1 MEKKKM
7 FLLFADGEKVEI
19 TGETDKF
26 WICGETQ
33 YRKSNLR
40 IVKTVK
46 ETVKQEKEKDKKQ
59 EPEKGDE

>member
-7 FLLFADGEKVEI
+7 FLLFSDGEKVEI

-33 YRKSNLR
+33 YRKSNPR

>member
-19 TGETDKF
+19 TDETDKF

-33 YRKSNLR
+33 YRKSNPG

-59 EPEKGDE
+59 ESEKGDE

>member
-7 FLLFADGEKVEI
+7 FLLFAEGEKVEI

-33 YRKSNLR
+33 YRKSNPR

-46 ETVKQEKEKDKKQ
+46 ETVKQEKEKDKEKK
-59 EPEKGDE
+59 EEKGDE

>member
-33 YRKSNLR
+33 YRKSNSR

>member
-7 FLLFADGEKVEI
+7 FLLFADGEKVEV

-26 WICGETQ
+26 WICGKTQ
-33 YRKSNLR
+33 YRKSNPR

-59 EPEKGDE
+59 ESEKGDE